1 LETNLTKQQFRL
13 VIRSDF
19 DCLVGDVLFKDLGLM
34 DDIFFV
40 HPKDMQDGIID
51 DGMNDIAT
59 NLSYV
64 AGCHLSF
71 DHHAFEMKC
80 LGNSDPNNH
89 IIDTEAPSAGHRL

>member
-1 LETNLTKQQFRL
+1 VNNVAEQQFRL
-13 VIRSDF
+13 VIRNDF
-19 DCLVGDVLFKDLGLM
+19 DGLVCAVLFKDLGM
-34 DDIFFV
+34 IDDILFV

-51 DGMNDIAT
+51 ISVNDITT
-59 NLSYV
+59 NLPCI

-89 IIDTEAPSAGHRL
+89 IIDTEAPSAAHRL